1 MHQGNSNINTGKKV
15 TDEEALEYHKYGTPG
30 KISILP
36 TKPLVTQRDLSL
48 AYSPGVAAP
57 CLAIKNNPASAY
69 DYTAKGNM
77 VAVISNGTAVL
88 GLGNL
93 GSLAAKPVM
102 EGKCVLLKRF
112 AGIDAIDIE
121 VDTENINEFIN
132 CVRFL
137 GNSWGGINL
146 EDIKSPDCFVI
157 ETELK
162 KKMNIPVFHDDQHG
176 TAIIILAGLINA
188 SHIAEKKFE
197 DLKIV
202 LNGPGAAGIACL
214 NILKQYGIK
223 HENLIACDRDG
234 VIYKG
239 RSDQSM
245 NPWKLEHAV
254 QTEKRTL
261 KEALIGADV
270 FIGLSV
276 KDVLDDEMLR
286 SMSHSPIIF
295 ALANPDPEVQ
305 PEHAKKIRPDAIIA
319 TGRSDYPNQVNNVMG
334 FPYIF
339 RGALDVRAKE
349 INDTMKIAAAES
361 IAALARE
368 PVPQDV
374 AALYSDT
381 KLEYGPNY
389 IIPVPFDQRLITRV
403 SIAVAKAAMA
413 SNVATLA
420 IDDFD
425 DYKKQLEARLDPTY
439 NSMTSIFNKV
449 KATPKRVIF
458 SEGEEDSVI
467 RAAIYW
473 RDNGFG
479 TPILVGRHKNIMDMT
494 MSISK
499 NENLDGIEIWNA
511 ANVSEAKIEEYVQYF
526 YNKNFRKGYL
536 YRDCVRLVKNA
547 RNIFASCMLASGD
560 GDALVSGM
568 TRGYH
573 TTLSEINQVI
583 DVKNHSTS
591 LGIAI
596 LISHSRNIFIADAA
610 INENPSAKELA
621 DIACQAAE
629 VVAAIGYKPRV
640 ALISFSNFGNMQSTN
655 LEKMQDAL
663 KELQLRNVNFEFEGE
678 MSPEVA
684 LNENLLKLYPFARLS
699 GPANILVMP
708 DLASA
713 SIASKLIDEM
723 GGGILVGPI
732 LCGLEK
738 PVQIVHMGSSVSDI
752 INSAAFAAAQN

>member
-1 MHQGNSNINTGKKV
+1 MHQDHSNVKSKKI
-15 TDEEALEYHKYGTPG
+15 TDIEALKYHQNGTPG

-57 CLAIKNNPASAY
+57 CVAIKNNPASAY
-69 DYTAKGNM
+69 DYTSKGNM

-112 AGIDAIDIE
+112 AAIDAIDIE
-121 VDTENINEFIN
+121 VDTENMEEFIN

-157 ETELK
+157 ESELK

-188 SHIAEKKFE
+188 ANITQRKLE
-197 DLKIV
+197 DLKVV

-214 NILKQYGIK
+214 NILKKYGIK
-223 HENLIACDRDG
+223 HENVIACDRDG
-234 VIYKG
+234 VIYQG
-239 RSDQSM
+239 RNDKSM
-245 NPWKLEHAV
+245 NRWKEEHAV
-254 QTEKRTL
+254 VTDKRTL
-261 KEALIGADV
+261 QEALVGADV

-276 KDVLDDEMLR
+276 KDVLTDEMLK
-286 SMSHSPIIF
+286 SMAPHPIIF
-295 ALANPDPEVQ
+295 ALANPDPEVN
-305 PEHAKKIRPDAIIA
+305 PDHAKKIRPDAIIA

-349 INDTMKIAAAES
+349 INEKMKIAAAES
-361 IAALARE
+361 IASLARE
-368 PVPQDV
+368 AVPQDV
-374 AALYSDT
+374 AMLYSDT

-389 IIPVPFDQRLITRV
+389 IIPVPFDRRLISRV
-403 SIAVAKAAMA
+403 SVAVAKAAME
-413 SNVATLA
+413 SGVATLS
-420 IDDFD
+420 IDNFD

-449 KATPKRVIF
+449 KAHPKRVIF
-458 SEGEEDSVI
+458 SEGEEESII
-467 RAAIYW
+467 RTALYW

-479 TPILVGRHKNIMDMT
+479 TPILVGREKNIMEMAF
-494 MSISK
+494 SISK
-499 NENLDGIEIWNA
+499 TEKLDGIEIWNA
-511 ANVSEAKIEEYVQYF
+511 ANVSNAKIEKYINYL

-547 RNIFASCMLASGD
+547 RNIFASCMLATGD
-560 GDALVSGM
+560 GDALVAGV

-573 TTLSEINQVI
+573 ITLGEISKAI
-583 DVKNHSTS
+583 DVKEKAAA
-591 LGIAI
+591 LGISI
-596 LISHSRNIFIADAA
+596 IISHSRNIFIADSS
-610 INENPSAKELA
+610 INENPSANELA

-629 VVAAIGYKPRV
+629 VVATLGYEPRV
-640 ALISFSNFGNMQSTN
+640 ALTSFSNFGNMQSAS
-655 LEKMQDAL
+655 LEKIKDAL
-663 KELQLRNVNFEFEGE
+663 RELDRRGVNFEYEGE
-678 MSPEVA
+678 MSPDVA
-684 LNENLLKLYPFARLS
+684 LNKNLLKLYPFVRLS
-699 GPANILVMP
+699 GPANILIMP
-708 DLASA
+708 DLAAA
-713 SIASKLIDEM
+713 SISSKLLDEM

-738 PVQIVHMGSSVSDI
+738 PVQIVPMGSTVSDI
-752 INSAAFAAAQN
+752 VNSAAFAAAQS